1 MIATTKNIKNFHTF
15 TKEDCFNITKPLK
28 TNSYSPVSHE
38 KIITETLENLYKHNL
53 KVKSE
58 NYILTA
64 EGNQMVACFNI
75 EADSTELEMRLMAIN
90 SYDKSISVGY
100 ATGLNVIVCSNG
112 VVKGDLSAFKKKH
125 RGLVDTELSNNIIES
140 VNLLSDRY
148 YNIEKDVKRIKEV
161 EIDLHLASKLV
172 GQMFIEEDLITVEQV
187 SIIKK
192 ELEFSEHFKFNGSL
206 WNFYNNCTQ
215 SFKHGTSKTYLKQ
228 HEKLHNFI
236 LNEFELV

>member
-1 MIATTKNIKNFHTF
+1 MIYKSKNILKFHNSNRE
-15 TKEDCFNITKPLK
+15 KCISIDVPEK
-28 TNSYSPVSHE
+28 TQTYSPVSHE
-38 KIITETLENLYKHNL
+38 KIINETLENLYKNNL
-53 KVKSE
+53 NVVSE
-58 NYILTA
+58 NYVLSA
-64 EGNQMVACFNI
+64 KGNQMIACFNI

-161 EIDLHLASKLV
+161 EIDFNLASKLV
-172 GQMFIEEDLITVEQV
+172 GQMFIEEDLITVEQA

-192 ELEFSEHFKFNGSL
+192 ELEFSEHFKFDGSL